1 MIWDV
6 YLTNCQVVL
15 TLTNDEYRARFEKAW
30 NVKINPM
37 SGDTQTRTFEK
48 MENGDVKAL
57 YVIGENPIMADV
69 HMNHTKKLFE
79 KLDLLIVQD
88 LFLNR
93 NS

>member
-6 YLTNCQVVL
+6 YQTNCQVL
-15 TLTNDEYRARFEKAW
+15 LSLTNDEYRARFEKAW

-57 YVIGENPIMADV
+57 YVIGENPI
-69 HMNHTKKLFE
+69 NGRCSYESYE
-79 KLDLLIVQD
+79 KII
-88 LFLNR
+88 
-93 NS
+93 

>member
-1 MIWDV
+1 MGCLPNQLPGGV
-6 YLTNCQVVL
+6 S
-15 TLTNDEYRARFEKAW
+15 LTNDEYRARFEKAW

-57 YVIGENPIMADV
+57 YVIGENPIVADV

-79 KLDLLIVQD
+79 NLDLLIVQD